1 MGFLVVGTVVITGG
15 LVVGLVVRGLCVG
28 CVGVVD
34 PDGFTVTCLVSLNSH
49 VKQAFLQLSGIHL
62 SLTTH
67 SPFLAHVIQAV
78 SLVYALAQRAIGN
91 KNVGNG
97 N

>member
-1 MGFLVVGTVVITGG
+1 MVLYVFVIKNDNIPVGFLVVGTVVIIVG
-15 LVVGLVVRGLCVG
+15 LVVGLVVRGVRVG

-34 PDGFTVTCLVSLNSH
+34 PDGFTVTTELSSNSH
-49 VKQAFLQLSGIHL
+49 VKQAFLQFSGIHL

-78 SLVYALAQRAIGN
+78 SLV
-91 KNVGNG
+91 
-97 N
+97 